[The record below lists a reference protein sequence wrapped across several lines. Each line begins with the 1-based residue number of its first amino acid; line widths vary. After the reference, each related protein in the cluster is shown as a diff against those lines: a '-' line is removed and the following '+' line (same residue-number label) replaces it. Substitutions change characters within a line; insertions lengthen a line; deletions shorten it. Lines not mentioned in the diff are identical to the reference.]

1 MSAGQW
7 ALVAVV
13 FWMGGTMILGGVGAL
28 VVLRITR
35 IRAEQGP
42 PPAGPADRLRAVVPA
57 SRTRAPSNPLPG
69 WHPRSGV

>member
-1 MSAGQW
+1 MNAGQW

-13 FWMGGTMILGGVGAL
+13 IWMAGTMVLGAVGAL

-35 IRAEQGP
+35 TTRANPPDPGP
-42 PPAGPADRLRAVVPA
+42 HWAAMARVVPA

-69 WHPRSGV
+69 WRPPPGV

>member
-1 MSAGQW
+1 MNAGQW

-13 FWMGGTMILGGVGAL
+13 IWMGGTMILGAVAAL

-35 IRAEQGP
+35 IRAKQAPSPGP
-42 PPAGPADRLRAVVPA
+42 GWDQLRAVVPA

-69 WHPRSGV
+69 WRPPPGA